1 MAINSITYR
10 QLAQLIEK
18 MTDEQKDNDLT
29 VHNGYENEYH
39 YAELRV
45 GPAGVVVGE
54 GLLKT
59 LYPVIYFNPVTGD

>member
-1 MAINSITYR
+1 MGITYR

-29 VHNGYENEYH
+29 VHNGYEDEYH
-39 YAELRV
+39 YAELRLE
-45 GPAGVVVGE
+45 PSAGILRE
-54 GLLKT
+54 RDHIKA